1 MWIYEKRLQYP
12 VRIGKKDVGM
22 AKFLITQYGGPDGE
36 LAASLRYMNQR
47 YGMNNRKA
55 IAMLTDIATEELAHL
70 EIIATMVHKLLAG
83 ATPDEMRSVGLG
95 AHYVDHG
102 HDLFYLDG
110 NGVPFSAMYIAA
122 KGDPVANLYEDI
134 AAEEKARA
142 VYQKLIDLT
151 DDRDLQD
158 GLIFL
163 REREIVHALRFH
175 EVLQNVIEEENAQS
189 IY

>member
-12 VRIGKKDVGM
+12 VRVSQKDLPM
-22 AKFLITQYGGPDGE
+22 ARFLITQYGGPDGE
-36 LAASLRYMNQR
+36 LAASLRYLNQR
-47 YGMNNRKA
+47 YGMKNKTA

-70 EIIATMVHKLLAG
+70 EIIATMVHKLVDG
-83 ATPDEMRSVGLG
+83 ATPDEMCAAGLG
-95 AHYVDHG
+95 AHFADHG
-102 HDLFYLDG
+102 YDLFYTDG
-110 NGVPFSAMYIAA
+110 NGAPFTTAYIAA
-122 KGDPVANLYEDI
+122 KGDPVANLYDDI

-163 REREIVHALRFH
+163 REREIVHSVRFH
-175 EVLQNVIEEENAQS
+175 EVLELLKEETQQKT
-189 IY
+189 YY